1 MHAERPGFSLTPGP
15 EFGDQALTL
24 RSVDGE
30 PPEKGN
36 TQTIVELY
44 ARAEQASSRPQRAIE
59 RFTRTVGRPLTLFAV
74 LAFTAI
80 WMIVNSAG
88 RSFDPPPFFWL
99 QGIVGLFALLVAT
112 MVLITQNRQGEHER
126 QRDLLDLHVNLLVE
140 EKVAKLIA
148 LMEELRR
155 DLPSVTNRP
164 DPEAQAMAR
173 SIDPRAAAQDLE
185 KGLEELKRDSEGPAS
200 R

>member
-1 MHAERPGFSLTPGP
+1 MDR
-15 EFGDQALTL
+15 
-24 RSVDGE
+24 E

-44 ARAEQASSRPQRAIE
+44 ARAEQARSRPQRAIE
-59 RFTRTVGRPLTLFAV
+59 RFTQTVGRPLTLFVV
-74 LAFTAI
+74 LAFAAI
-80 WMIVNSAG
+80 WMIFNSAG

-173 SIDPRAAAQDLE
+173 SIDPRAAAKDLE
-185 KGLEELKRDSEGPAS
+185 RGLEELKRDP
-200 R
+200 

>member
-1 MHAERPGFSLTPGP
+1 MDKIPVLSER
-15 EFGDQALTL
+15 Q
-24 RSVDGE
+24 
-30 PPEKGN
+30 EKGD

-44 ARAEQASSRPQRAIE
+44 ARAEQARSRPQRAIE
-59 RFTRTVGRPLTLFAV
+59 RFTQTVGRPLTLFAV
-74 LAFTAI
+74 LAFAAI
-80 WMIVNSAG
+80 WIIFNSVG

-112 MVLITQNRQGEHER
+112 TVLITQNRQGEHER
-126 QRDLLDLHVNLLVE
+126 QRALLDLHVNLLVE

-164 DPEAQAMAR
+164 DPEAQAMAQ
-173 SIDPRAAAQDLE
+173 SLDPRAAAKDLE
-185 KGLEELKRDSEGPAS
+185 RGLEELKRDPEGPAGA
-200 R
+200 